1 MGPMT
6 VASAT
11 LGLNLV
17 LLTAVAAHP
26 GSAAPPYQGKLP
38 LARFKSFAR
47 GLRAIAG
54 HCTATVCLDKKKKKE
69 KTVAPGSSQVR
80 STSCC
85 CRTPTKTPG
94 SLSRTLMSVTSSA
107 TERAPPLFPGRC
119 ACAPP
124 PTPRAP
130 FNKKKRTRN
139 RYETIFE
146 CLVANAS
153 RAFNVAEINFF
164 SHWFDAKNAS
174 TQARVREMVR
184 AGQYG
189 FNEGGWVQ
197 PDEGATNYLGAPPAS
212 HRAARAGA
220 QRKTPPCVRI
230 VRHALTAR

>member
-1 MGPMT
+1 MRLP
-6 VASAT
+6 SS
-11 LGLNLV
+11 LV
-17 LLTAVAAHP
+17 GVP
-26 GSAAPPYQGKLP
+26 APPHP
-38 LARFKSFAR
+38 HR
-47 GLRAIAG
+47 
-54 HCTATVCLDKKKKKE
+54 
-69 KTVAPGSSQVR
+69 VR
-80 STSCC
+80 H
-85 CRTPTKTPG
+85 
-94 SLSRTLMSVTSSA
+94 L
-107 TERAPPLFPGRC
+107 
-119 ACAPP
+119 
-124 PTPRAP
+124 
-130 FNKKKRTRN
+130 KKKRARD

-220 QRKTPPCVRI
+220 QRKTPPVAACAHR
-230 VRHALTAR
+230 AR